1 MLAHQSVLAWALRN
15 LKSNANVYVCT
26 CVYIN
31 VYLSSDLRAVS
42 LLRLPTK
49 QSILRWGSICCL
61 VSLCLPHL
69 SNTWKNLSSLL
80 TLTEFRGKRR
90 KCGILVLFS
99 SVLNFVC
106 SMLTH
111 KVVELNSTRFPK
123 SNKNLT
129 FFSFPAITI
138 LLQTP
143 NILDL
148 LMANL
153 GEGGLEVLQ

>member
-1 MLAHQSVLAWALRN
+1 MLAWAFRN
-15 LKSNANVYVCT
+15 LQSNANVYVYM

-31 VYLSSDLRAVS
+31 ISLSSDLRAVT
-42 LLRLPTK
+42 LLRLPTM
-49 QSILRWGSICCL
+49 QSVLRWGSVCCL

-69 SNTWKNLSSLL
+69 SSIWKNFSLLL
-80 TLTEFRGKRR
+80 TLTEFRHKRR

-111 KVVELNSTRFPK
+111 KVVELKSTRFPK

-129 FFSFPAITI
+129 FFFFPAITI
-138 LLQTP
+138 LLHTA

-148 LMANL
+148 LMVNL